1 LISTIFNKNK
11 NMIFFKNVLTTLF
24 IIFFSVAFGQS
35 SFEMNDIFD
44 IQYANDIQIS
54 PDGKQIVYRRIGY
67 DIMSDKNVGNLWI
80 LNTDGSN
87 HQKLTLKDDSE
98 FSPRWSPSG
107 DRIAFISQGKDGSE
121 IFMYW
126 IQSSKM
132 ARMTQLAQ
140 SPSSLSWS
148 NDGMSLAFCMFVPS
162 PAPVIAQIPKSP
174 KGAKWAK
181 KPRIT
186 DRLNHE
192 SDGRGYIPT
201 GYSHIFVM
209 PSEGGAVRQLSS
221 GNFHHRGNLSWAKD
235 NKSIYFS
242 ANRTADWEYDF
253 RNSEV
258 YKISLEDGLT
268 SPLTQRDG
276 PDYAPIVSPNGE
288 MIAFIGFED
297 KREAYQNRMLYIMD
311 CNGKNKRL
319 LSQDLDASIS
329 SIKWDADNKGIYFN
343 YDHHGNGKIGYIT
356 LDGEITKIADNR
368 GGTTLG
374 RPYGSGMFS
383 ISRNGKIAY
392 TFTRPEHPADIALA
406 DKKGQNWTRL
416 TTLNQALFTNKKLG
430 QVETIWYSS
439 SIDNRKLQGWIVYPP
454 NYDPDKTYPFL
465 VENHGGPILNY
476 GDRFS
481 IEMQL
486 YAAAGYIV
494 FYPNPRGSTS
504 YGEDFANLL
513 LNNYPGDDYNDV
525 MDGVDACIAKGIAK
539 EDQLFV
545 TGGSAG
551 GIMSAWMIGKNNRF
565 EAAVVVKPVMNW
577 TSKLLVADNYYGYA
591 NSRYPGQ
598 VWENPINYWKFSPI
612 SLVGNIETPTMVM
625 VGMED
630 LRTPPSEAKQ
640 LYHALKL
647 RKIPTVL
654 VEIPEAS
661 HGIAK
666 RPSNLMTKVAHTIA
680 WFEKYK
686 K

>member
-1 LISTIFNKNK
+1 MISNNYFFAAIFLI
-11 NMIFFKNVLTTLF
+11 
-24 IIFFSVAFGQS
+24 FSGNLLAQEK
-35 SFEMNDIFD
+35 FEMEDIFALL
-44 IQYANDIQIS
+44 YATDVQIS
-54 PDGKQIVYRRIGY
+54 PDGKQIVYRKMGY
-67 DIMSDKNVGNLWI
+67 DIMSDKNVGDLWI

-87 HQKLTLKDDSE
+87 HQKLTLRDTNE
-98 FSPRWSPSG
+98 YSPRWSPDG
-107 DRIAFISQGKDGSE
+107 DRIAFISQGKNGSE

-126 IQSSKM
+126 TQSSKM
-132 ARMTQLAQ
+132 ARMTQLAK
-140 SPSSLSWS
+140 SPSSLTWS
-148 NDGMSLAFCMFVPS
+148 RDGKQLAFSMFVPS
-162 PAPVIAQIPKSP
+162 PPPVIAKIPKSP
-174 KGAKWAK
+174 KGAQWAK

-192 SDGRGYIPT
+192 SDGSGYIPT
-201 GYSHIFVM
+201 GFSHIFVM
-209 PSEGGAVRQLSS
+209 SSNGGLVKQVTS
-221 GNFHHRGNLSWAKD
+221 GDFHHRGTISWSKD
-235 NKSIYFS
+235 NKSLYFS
-242 ANRTADWEYDF
+242 ANRNANWEYDF

-258 YKISLEDGLT
+258 YKISLNNGQI
-268 SPLTQRDG
+268 SSLTQRDG
-276 PDYAPIVSPNGE
+276 PDYAPSVSPDGK
-288 MIAFIGFED
+288 MIAFIGFDD
-297 KREAYQNRMLYIMD
+297 KREAYQNRMLYLMD
-311 CNGKNKRL
+311 TNGSKKRL
-319 LSQDLDASIS
+319 ISQDIDASIS
-329 SIKWDADNKGIYFN
+329 AIQWDPESKGLYFN
-343 YDHHGNGKIGYIT
+343 YDHQGNGKIGYLSIS
-356 LDGEITKIADNR
+356 GKEKKIADNR

-383 ISRNGKIAY
+383 VSQNGKIAY
-392 TFTRPEHPADIALA
+392 TYSRPNHPADIALV

-416 TTLNQALFTNKKLG
+416 TQLNQALFSFKKPG
-430 QVETIWYSS
+430 KVEEIWYASS
-439 SIDNRKLQGWIVYPP
+439 VDGKKLQGWVVYPP
-454 NYDPDKTYPFL
+454 HYDSSKEYPFM

-486 YAAAGYIV
+486 YASAGYIV

-504 YGEDFANLL
+504 YGEEFANLL
-513 LNNYPGDDYNDV
+513 LNNYPGEDYNDV
-525 MDGVDACIAKGIAK
+525 MDGVDACIAKGIAH

-598 VWENPINYWKFSPI
+598 VWENPTNYWKFSPI
-612 SLVGNIETPTMVM
+612 SLVGSVETPTMVM
-625 VGMED
+625 VGMDD

-666 RPSNLMTKVAHTIA
+666 RPSNLMTKIAHTLA
-680 WFEKYK
+680 WFDKYK
-686 K
+686 N